1 MLAKIA
7 AKLNRLRLIFFY
19 VSSVVESVRGAEDLT
34 KGGLGWPARLIQ
46 ADSGLQDHDADRY
59 NTIQG
64 RQISIFGYDDVE

>member
-1 MLAKIA
+1 M
-7 AKLNRLRLIFFY
+7 
-19 VSSVVESVRGAEDLT
+19 RGAEDLT